1 MLVLKHIQQKFPPK
15 QLTQNKI
22 STRDWIEKPHQN
34 LSFQNKLN
42 SQQTLKLIEKEK
54 LNIITQ
60 MQALSTFQMATIK
73 QIKQTKKE
81 RLRIK
86 KVGTST
92 EQATKIPLIPIQLT
106 YCFFFLYF
114 FEEIK
119 GSTFWR
125 ENAYFC

>member
-1 MLVLKHIQQKFPPK
+1 L
-15 QLTQNKI
+15 
-22 STRDWIEKPHQN
+22 RE
-34 LSFQNKLN
+34 
-42 SQQTLKLIEKEK
+42 EEK
-54 LNIITQ
+54 LNNITQ

-106 YCFFFLYF
+106 YCFFFF
-114 FEEIK
+114 F
-119 GSTFWR
+119 
-125 ENAYFC
+125 